1 MIEETGRVVAVDGDL
16 AEVETWRRSA
26 CGHCAGGQQG
36 CGTSLLAEVF
46 GNRPSHVRVLNRISA
61 LPGDEVVIGVE
72 EGAFLRATAL
82 LYGMPLLG
90 LIVGAMLGKWLALR
104 SGLMGVEPAS
114 LIAGLLGLAGALAW
128 VRWRVAHGSRG
139 GTAYQA
145 VILRRSGSRAVPLA
159 FP

>member
-26 CGHCAGGQQG
+26 CGHCAAGQQG
-36 CGTSLLAEVF
+36 CGTSLLAQVF
-46 GNRPSHVRVLNRISA
+46 GNRPSHVRVLNRIRA

-90 LIVGAMLGKWLALR
+90 LIGGAMLGKWLALH
-104 SGLMGVEPAS
+104 SGLMGGEPAS
-114 LIAGLLGLAGALAW
+114 LLAGVLGLAAALAW
-128 VRWRVAHGSRG
+128 VRRHAARGFRG
-139 GTAYQA
+139 GAAYQA
-145 VILRRSGSRAVPLA
+145 VILRRSGTQGVPVA
-159 FP
+159 FL